1 MAKIRREA
9 LQGSDGWEGGR
20 LELYCCLGVYCRLVG
35 GSRLVHSRRRQSIL
49 SQRCWDGDR
58 PMQNTREH

>member
-20 LELYCCLGVYCRLVG
+20 LDYYYYVGVLTSSSGVG
-35 GSRLVHSRRRQSIL
+35 RDQHKWQ
-49 SQRCWDGDR
+49 GD
-58 PMQNTREH
+58 TY

>member
-20 LELYCCLGVYCRLVG
+20 LELYYCLGVYCRLG
-35 GSRLVHSRRRQSIL
+35 
-49 SQRCWDGDR
+49 
-58 PMQNTREH
+58 

>member
-20 LELYCCLGVYCRLVG
+20 LELCYCLGVYCRLG
-35 GSRLVHSRRRQSIL
+35 
-49 SQRCWDGDR
+49 
-58 PMQNTREH
+58 